1 MITPSPK
8 LNLTRLA
15 PIKLQP
21 TITNSCRFVDMKI
34 QIKKYWR
41 SWLLYLLFFLVV
53 MQAVNWWKTRDAV
66 SGDLSKFTGELID
79 GSVFTISEFSGE
91 PVLFHFWATWC
102 PICELENG
110 TIQSISQD
118 YQVISIASWSEG
130 EAEVKSYMQDNQL
143 TYPVMLDT
151 SGKLAQSFGLKGVPT
166 SFILDPNGE
175 IIFVETGYSTEPG
188 LRLRLWLSTL

>member
-1 MITPSPK
+1 
-8 LNLTRLA
+8 
-15 PIKLQP
+15 
-21 TITNSCRFVDMKI
+21 MKI
-34 QIKKYWR
+34 QTKKHWR

-53 MQAVNWWKTRDAV
+53 MQAVNWWKTRDAL
-66 SGDLSKFTGELID
+66 SGNLSKFTGELMD
-79 GSVFTISEFSGE
+79 GSAFTISEFAGE

-130 EAEVKSYMQDNQL
+130 EAEVSAYMQDNQL
-143 TYPVMLDT
+143 TFPVMLDT

-175 IIFVETGYSTEPG
+175 ITFVETGYSSEPG
-188 LRLRLWLSTL
+188 LRLRLWFSTL